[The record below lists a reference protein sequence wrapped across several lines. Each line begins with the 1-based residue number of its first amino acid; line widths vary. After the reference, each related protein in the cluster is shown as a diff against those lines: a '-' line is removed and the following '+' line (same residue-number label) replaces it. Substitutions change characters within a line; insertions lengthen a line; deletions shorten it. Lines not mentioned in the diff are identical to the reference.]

1 MRQVDSTWRIA
12 SLVGYSGRIASLVGY
27 SVWSTGRNAHEA
39 SVTERAQPQEMKSGA
54 VYLASPGAGFAPS
67 LSPSRKPKRKQVT
80 PVVPN
85 LKKANSHAELK
96 SIKREMD
103 RANLSVPKC
112 IGPDICYN
120 QGYLSGYTES
130 ASMWSFFTQWNEVLL
145 RYEGTAVSRCVI
157 EVIIATSLGFVCAI
171 FALDDEWTPKRSDG
185 TPFLQDEWGATGH
198 SIVGSLLACACAGA
212 HMPSPSPAPVLGGE
226 ASCDLSFHCH
236 HHHTRSHAH
245 TSPSP

>member
-1 MRQVDSTWRIA
+1 
-12 SLVGYSGRIASLVGY
+12 
-27 SVWSTGRNAHEA
+27 
-39 SVTERAQPQEMKSGA
+39 MKSGA
-54 VYLASPGAGFAPS
+54 VSLASPGAGYRQRVPS
-67 LSPSRKPKRKQVT
+67 PRQVPKRKQVA

-157 EVIIATSLGFVCAI
+157 EVMIATSLGVVCAI

-212 HMPSPSPAPVLGGE
+212 HLPSPIAGSGSGRGGIV
-226 ASCDLSFHCH
+226 
-236 HHHTRSHAH
+236 R
-245 TSPSP
+245 P